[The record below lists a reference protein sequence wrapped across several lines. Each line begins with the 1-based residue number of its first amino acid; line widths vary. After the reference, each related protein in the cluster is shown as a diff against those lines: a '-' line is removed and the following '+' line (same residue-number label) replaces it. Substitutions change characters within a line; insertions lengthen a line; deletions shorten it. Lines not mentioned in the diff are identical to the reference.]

1 MNLTYSFA
9 EVLSDDGFQLSLKKA
24 FTTPTNKD
32 VFNSILKKL
41 RKGRSSHPKV
51 FCKKGKKPVPGSL
64 CARVSCFNKV
74 AGLRPG
80 TGVFL

>member
-1 MNLTYSFA
+1 MKKNRNWVNLTYSFA

-24 FTTPTNKD
+24 FTTPTNKG

-51 FCKKGKKPVPGSL
+51 FCKKVKNLCQSLFVPESL
-64 CARVSCFNKV
+64 F
-74 AGLRPG
+74 
-80 TGVFL
+80 